1 MVKNIKFLIVFF
13 SLILNIGCS
22 FDSKTGIWNSKEK
35 ERISEIEEK
44 QKLDKKEIVKLFSS
58 GSINII
64 KLI

>member
-35 ERISEIEEK
+35 ERISEISDDVK
-44 QKLDKKEIVKLFSS
+44 WSQKPELIHLKI
-58 GSINII
+58 SI
-64 KLI
+64 LSV